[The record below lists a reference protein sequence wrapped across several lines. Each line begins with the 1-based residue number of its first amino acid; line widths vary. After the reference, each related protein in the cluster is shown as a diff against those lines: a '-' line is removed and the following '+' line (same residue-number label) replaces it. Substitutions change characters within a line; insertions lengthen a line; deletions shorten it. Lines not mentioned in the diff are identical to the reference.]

1 MAGPRPEGA
10 SITTGAAR
18 AGLRKLIDQIHDYHQ
33 HLATLPCNYLE
44 KSNVAVHADHIYQ
57 LSVT

>member
-1 MAGPRPEGA
+1 MAGPRLEDI
-10 SITTGAAR
+10 SITIGAAR

-33 HLATLPCNYLE
+33 HLATLPCKYLE
-44 KSNVAVHADHIYQ
+44 KSDVALHADHIYQ